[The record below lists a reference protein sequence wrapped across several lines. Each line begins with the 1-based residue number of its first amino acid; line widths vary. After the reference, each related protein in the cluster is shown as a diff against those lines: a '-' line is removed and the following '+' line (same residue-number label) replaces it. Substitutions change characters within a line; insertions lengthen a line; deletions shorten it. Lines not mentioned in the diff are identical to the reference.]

1 MRFHYI
7 KEWIA
12 FRGLTQAR
20 VAEAIDVNKS
30 VLTKW
35 CKYGE
40 MPQESNIIKLSAYLN
55 LAPEF
60 LFRNPDELQ
69 TRIPQELSDEIVELL
84 KRYPE
89 KLSELRDFVQGTL
102 LLQSQRDQAGN
113 TNRDREPQEGQ

>member
-12 FRGLTQAR
+12 FRGLTQTK
-20 VAEAIDVNKS
+20 VADALAVNKS

-40 MPQESNIIKLSAYLN
+40 MPQESNIVKLADFLN
-55 LAPEF
+55 LSPEF
-60 LFRNPDELQ
+60 LFRNPDDLQ
-69 TRIPQELSDEIVELL
+69 TRIPQELADEIADLL

-102 LLQSQRDQAGN
+102 LLQTQRDQARK
-113 TNRDREPQEGQ
+113 TDRDQEPEDAP